1 MKNKEKAVKAN
12 PIYDIGQPIKKADLV
27 KYLLSDNCKT
37 KSSTV
42 HVDGN
47 HRMRGLQAFLESSD
61 ETEE

>member
-12 PIYDIGQPIKKADLV
+12 PIYDIGQPINKAELV
-27 KYLLSDNCKT
+27 KYLLGGKT

-61 ETEE
+61 EQEE